1 MILNTICY
9 IQIDTPGYQRLA
21 YKHVHV
27 HHSTEGIRLMRLSS
41 ERKEEHS
48 SLSMSA
54 TLVVQSLLTM
64 RPEVVTLNDHA
75 AVGCASVVWECAAW
89 LVGRVFLDM

>member
-1 MILNTICY
+1 
-9 IQIDTPGYQRLA
+9 
-21 YKHVHV
+21 
-27 HHSTEGIRLMRLSS
+27 
-41 ERKEEHS
+41 
-48 SLSMSA
+48 MSA